1 MQACR
6 ATLSIPVQAS
16 QGHQRPQG
24 LPAGL
29 PHHRSVSQA
38 GQGGCYLPV
47 TQKGGTQPAYLPR
60 LAPDTLLPAAIGEAA
75 DEPRVGLGELPDPQA
90 DGGGQGGQARPQA
103 ADLGLG
109 SWEPGQTRAW
119 AGGRVV
125 WPWPSHVD
133 RSSSEGLETET
144 DPRHQ
149 TQQKLKSEGLEPLQ
163 RHFNELSWVPPK
175 FTCCSPIPLRMW
187 PYLLEGL

>member
-1 MQACR
+1 MCQACPQVEGSDRSGEGSPGWLSWRALSWAAAKRGCSAVQACR

-90 DGGGQGGQARPQA
+90 DGGRQGGQARPQV

-109 SWEPGQTRAW
+109 S
-119 AGGRVV
+119 
-125 WPWPSHVD
+125 
-133 RSSSEGLETET
+133 
-144 DPRHQ
+144 
-149 TQQKLKSEGLEPLQ
+149 
-163 RHFNELSWVPPK
+163 
-175 FTCCSPIPLRMW
+175 
-187 PYLLEGL
+187 